1 MRVSPRPTLTLP
13 RAVRAK
19 CMHERGT
26 RKRTAPGELSAAV
39 VLSSGHVNA
48 SETNSKSWGRC
59 PQAPWD
65 SPAGGFRLGRIGCYG
80 ESRRAATAS
89 SLRRLLPKGRL
100 RVFQKPVLKTPPVAI
115 AAVGEWAGRRDR
127 DGGWHASWDDGAAAL
142 GQSYIGPL
150 DMGMPLKQL
159 LGTLYSVRL
168 SRHCLCLA
176 PPLVSWLKH
185 CLWLRSPG
193 RRRSGWSGAARLA
206 GAGTTGHPR

>member
-1 MRVSPRPTLTLP
+1 M
-13 RAVRAK
+13 
-19 CMHERGT
+19 
-26 RKRTAPGELSAAV
+26 
-39 VLSSGHVNA
+39 
-48 SETNSKSWGRC
+48 
-59 PQAPWD
+59 
-65 SPAGGFRLGRIGCYG
+65 
-80 ESRRAATAS
+80 
-89 SLRRLLPKGRL
+89 
-100 RVFQKPVLKTPPVAI
+100 FQKPVLKTPPVAI

-185 CLWLRSPG
+185 CLWFAVPRPTPVRMERSCPAG
-193 RRRSGWSGAARLA
+193 RCPHHWPSALTISAHPPRASELYRRI
-206 GAGTTGHPR
+206 